1 MKKICLL
8 LLALTL
14 FLCGCQ
20 SEADPEAID
29 FSTAPTFPMEEITQL
44 PTLELIEDG
53 SESNWGF
60 ELETEIG
67 IFLQKQIETDDGN
80 YFVLTFDDFSIG
92 ESYPLCPKINCTHDS
107 SECSAFGQRYKSL
120 YYDGT
125 HLYLVGT
132 EYLEAAQVDVVYRQ
146 KLDGTDRQVVYRPHQ
161 VPENSTF
168 TMDLCVFKDG
178 KIYYVGMGTVFN
190 PETGDLRTG
199 EQIYI
204 GDLTTGETTAIPIE
218 FNDGSSGSTL
228 TLRGMY
234 GNELI
239 LLRTTG
245 NEGFFVEDTYHE
257 MFFLLNVD
265 TGEITVIMEIVG
277 GNRAYYSSF
286 EHGLM
291 YFRFQDTP
299 NEISEKATIIGD
311 ENDTS
316 YSIYD
321 GDVKIVDIRNRKI
334 YQMTD
339 IPLSHRNGLEVQDGE
354 PYWVYLTYNDDR
366 SVVTKYAQNVQT
378 GETYLY
384 NEIFILILD
393 RTL

>member
-1 MKKICLL
+1 MKQKCFILL
-8 LLALTL
+8 VILALL
-14 FLCGCQ
+14 LCGCGK
-20 SEADPEAID
+20 EEPDPDAINFD
-29 FSTAPTFPMEEITQL
+29 GKPTLPVEEITEL
-44 PTLELIEDG
+44 PTLELVEDG

-60 ELETEIG
+60 ELKTEIG
-67 IFLQKQIETDDGN
+67 IFRQEDMEGDGI
-80 YFVLTFDDFSIG
+80 YHFLLTFEDFATG
-92 ESYPLCPKINCTHDS
+92 ETYPLCPKINCTHDNLD
-107 SECSAFGQRYKSL
+107 CPAFGQRYHSM

-132 EYLEAAQVDVVYRQ
+132 EYSETAQIDVVYRQ
-146 KLDGTDRQVVYRPHQ
+146 NLDGTDRQVVYRPDN
-161 VPENSTF
+161 VPEKGNFS
-168 TMDLCVFKDG
+168 MHLSVFKDG
-178 KIYYVGMGTVFN
+178 KIYYVGLGTVFN
-190 PETGDLRTG
+190 PETGDIQTG
-199 EQIYI
+199 EQIFI

-218 FNDGSSGSTL
+218 FNDGSGGSTL

-265 TGEITVIMEIVG
+265 TGEITVIMEILG
-277 GNRAYYSSF
+277 GNRAYSCSF

-291 YFRFQDTP
+291 YFRFKDTP
-299 NEISEKATIIGD
+299 NEINENATIIGD

-334 YQMTD
+334 YQITD
-339 IPLSHRNGLEVQDGE
+339 IPISHRNGLEVQNGV
-354 PYWVYLTYNDDR
+354 PYWVYMTYNDDR

-384 NEIFILILD
+384 NEIFQ
-393 RTL
+393 

>member
-1 MKKICLL
+1 MKKKCFI
-8 LLALTL
+8 LLAILAML
-14 FLCGCQ
+14 FCGCAK
-20 SEADPEAID
+20 EEPNPDAID
-29 FSTAPTFPMEEITQL
+29 FSTAPTLPVEEITEL
-44 PTLELIEDG
+44 PSLELVEDG
-53 SESNWGF
+53 VESNWGF
-60 ELETEIG
+60 DLETEIG
-67 IFLQKQIETDDGN
+67 IFRQEDTGGDGMN
-80 YFVLTFDDFSIG
+80 HFLLTFEDFATG
-92 ESYPLCPKINCTHDS
+92 ETYPLCPKINCTHDNLD
-107 SECSAFGQRYKSL
+107 CPAFGQRYHSM

-132 EYLEAAQVDVVYRQ
+132 EYSETAQIDVVYRQ
-146 KLDGTDRQVVYRPHQ
+146 NLDGTDRQVVYRPDN
-161 VPENSTF
+161 VPENGNFS
-168 TMDLCVFKDG
+168 MHLSVFKDG

-190 PETGDLRTG
+190 PETGDIQTG
-199 EQIYI
+199 EQIFI
-204 GDLTTGETTAIPIE
+204 GDLTTGETTSIPIE
-218 FNDGSSGSTL
+218 FNDGSGGSTL

-245 NEGFFVEDTYHE
+245 NEGLFVEDTYHE

-265 TGEITVIMEIVG
+265 TGEITVIMEILG
-277 GNRAYYSSF
+277 GNRAYSCSF

-299 NEISEKATIIGD
+299 NELNQSTIIIGD
-311 ENDTS
+311 KNDTS

-334 YQMTD
+334 YQITD
-339 IPLSHRNGLEVQDGE
+339 IPLSHRNGIEVRDGE

-384 NEIFILILD
+384 NEIFH
-393 RTL
+393 